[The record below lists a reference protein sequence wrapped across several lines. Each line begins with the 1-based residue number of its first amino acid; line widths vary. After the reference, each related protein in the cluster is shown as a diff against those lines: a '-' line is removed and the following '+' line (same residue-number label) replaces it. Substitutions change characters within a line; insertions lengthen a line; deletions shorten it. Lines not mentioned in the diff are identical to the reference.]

1 MKGKKP
7 VKKSNSQLFRVL
19 FGRGIISKIC
29 FGIIVFFLILA
40 IFAPIISPYSPT
52 EQQLDNTLASPS
64 KEHLLGT
71 DFLGRDLL
79 SRIVYGARISLVASL
94 CSSLI
99 AACLGTLLGISAG
112 YFGGFWGNLIMRISD
127 AQLSIPNMILAMVL
141 VALFSNGVAG
151 VVIIIGI
158 SMVPTYIRLMNGLV
172 LSLKKND
179 FITAAALI
187 GQPKFKTLTKHLVPN
202 CVPTIIVLFTM
213 NLGSAIM
220 LEASM
225 SYLGIGIVPPTP
237 TWGGMVSEG
246 YRYLTTAP
254 LLALLPG
261 ICIILIVIAFN
272 IFGDGLRDALD
283 PRLRGKL

>member
-7 VKKSNSQLFRVL
+7 VKKSNSQIFRVL

-52 EQQLDNTLASPS
+52 EQQLDNTLAIPS

-127 AQLSIPNMILAMVL
+127 AQLSIPNGFGRFV
-141 VALFSNGVAG
+141 FQWRGRRCNYHWHFHG
-151 VVIIIGI
+151 
-158 SMVPTYIRLMNGLV
+158 TYIHSSYERLGTV
-172 LSLKKND
+172 AEK
-179 FITAAALI
+179 
-187 GQPKFKTLTKHLVPN
+187 
-202 CVPTIIVLFTM
+202 
-213 NLGSAIM
+213 
-220 LEASM
+220 E
-225 SYLGIGIVPPTP
+225 
-237 TWGGMVSEG
+237 
-246 YRYLTTAP
+246 
-254 LLALLPG
+254 
-261 ICIILIVIAFN
+261 
-272 IFGDGLRDALD
+272 
-283 PRLRGKL
+283 